1 MAPAPADAAAAAAPA
16 PSNLELEGVFVG
28 QGLIAAVINRLA
40 SPPVKCDND
49 NYSCGAQ
56 CLDDDPTACY
66 HDCDIAFERCV
77 WCDVPNYNTCMTN
90 CTVDHPSL
98 GDPRFACN
106 RKCESAAPSPGRAPR
121 CTRGALWPRQM
132 RRPLNC
138 CALPCSLARRHV
150 HEASVL
156 HAPLRHGHSR
166 AAVDDVRGWVL
177 TTPGQAQD
185 SDAAAGSEAGPAGLV
200 LRPLICRSSSCCRLL
215 LCCRVACC
223 YAASSPEPLMPLL
236 CEQLS

>member
-90 CTVDHPSL
+90 CTVDHTHHWVTRVSRAIGSVSRRRPAQGARRAAREGRCGRARCGARSTAVPSL
-98 GDPRFACN
+98 
-106 RKCESAAPSPGRAPR
+106 
-121 CTRGALWPRQM
+121 
-132 RRPLNC
+132 
-138 CALPCSLARRHV
+138 
-150 HEASVL
+150 
-156 HAPLRHGHSR
+156 APLLAGMCMKQACYTRHYDTGI
-166 AAVDDVRGWVL
+166 AEQLW
-177 TTPGQAQD
+177 TTY
-185 SDAAAGSEAGPAGLV
+185 AAG
-200 LRPLICRSSSCCRLL
+200 C
-215 LCCRVACC
+215 
-223 YAASSPEPLMPLL
+223 
-236 CEQLS
+236 